1 MQTVIENTTKRI
13 YNLTDIGDLE
23 NDLTF
28 ILQKLESIYIIVFE
42 GNKINISPNI
52 DIKTEAFFTTDENT
66 KEFNSHIPTFKSIH
80 RDMYAFVESLSRLK
94 TGKFEINTFETNYQ
108 DFKEFRLLNNMFK
121 HPEIK
126 SHEILFTKVVHIFQN
141 QFSLMCCF
149 KYPNESKNLMY
160 SSFVLLFF
168 TILSDLGAI
177 EIKTN

>member
-1 MQTVIENTTKRI
+1 MTENTAHRI
-13 YNLTDIGDLE
+13 YSLTDIGDLE

-28 ILQKLESIYIIVFE
+28 ILQKLESIYIIGFE

-52 DIKTEAFFTTDENT
+52 DIKTEAFFITDENT

-80 RDMYAFVESLSRLK
+80 RDMYSFIESLSRLK
-94 TGKFEINTFETNYQ
+94 NGKFDVTNFETKYP

-121 HPEIK
+121 HPEKK

-149 KYPNESKNLMY
+149 KYSDNSKNLMY
-160 SSFVLLFF
+160 SSFIVLFF
-168 TILSDLGAI
+168 NILFDLDAI
-177 EIKTN
+177 TIKTT